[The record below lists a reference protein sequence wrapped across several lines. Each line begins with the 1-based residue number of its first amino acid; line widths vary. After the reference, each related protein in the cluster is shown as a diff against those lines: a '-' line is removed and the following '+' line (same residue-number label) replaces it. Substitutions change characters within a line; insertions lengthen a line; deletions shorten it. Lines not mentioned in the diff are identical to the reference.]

1 MLKLL
6 VGRDI
11 SPHNM
16 RIWEYESYSLKS
28 AKLLV
33 LNAAQGDMGA
43 DVLMTV
49 SGGLDLSARILL
61 CQKKQ

>member
-16 RIWEYESYSLKS
+16 RIWEYKSYSLKS